1 MINLVTFPLGFGA
14 AFALRRYKDGLRA
27 ENLAVVK
34 VSFTGTCLEN
44 EERIQLL
51 VQMKFREFTR
61 CLLDS
66 ELIC

>member
-44 EERIQLL
+44 VERIQLL
-51 VQMKFREFTR
+51 VQNEVP
-61 CLLDS
+61 
-66 ELIC
+66 